1 MASDQAIATSDG
13 TDISSQMMQALQSA
27 KDLSDITESK
37 HEELEKEANKEV
49 NSLTSMT
56 SSDPHFKDLHD
67 KYMSFGNDDLKQ
79 YLPQMDEDTPFDM
92 NLNQMERQSE
102 ASKDVAKVL
111 EKLSSSFSEMDT
123 KSLLHRPKSKFFQKF
138 YDPVKMFVTRASKA
152 NKVINGI
159 FEELTKYKNQLML
172 EIVQYRKDRDNAQK
186 AVKIAKE
193 KAALAESIANA
204 LRERIVDMEANNA
217 DPEIILALKSEVLAA
232 ISQRAMDLIS
242 IASVQSQYVVSADIL
257 IKGHEHTI
265 DSIVRAENT
274 SVVQLNTAIRIAQ
287 GISSQSNAQKM
298 TRQLKE
304 SFDNLSVTNA
314 VNLRNSSQ
322 EIFDEQNST
331 INDVESLK
339 KAIDISVQT
348 VAEINKNEAASAD
361 NLVESIK
368 KAKSYLAYIENRSS
382 NSKQMSEQKA
392 ELLSNIETGDQT
404 SEETTEEDQ

>member
-1 MASDQAIATSDG
+1 
-13 TDISSQMMQALQSA
+13 
-27 KDLSDITESK
+27 
-37 HEELEKEANKEV
+37 
-49 NSLTSMT
+49 
-56 SSDPHFKDLHD
+56 
-67 KYMSFGNDDLKQ
+67 
-79 YLPQMDEDTPFDM
+79 
-92 NLNQMERQSE
+92 
-102 ASKDVAKVL
+102 
-111 EKLSSSFSEMDT
+111 
-123 KSLLHRPKSKFFQKF
+123 
-138 YDPVKMFVTRASKA
+138 
-152 NKVINGI
+152 
-159 FEELTKYKNQLML
+159 
-172 EIVQYRKDRDNAQK
+172 
-186 AVKIAKE
+186 
-193 KAALAESIANA
+193 
-204 LRERIVDMEANNA
+204 
-217 DPEIILALKSEVLAA
+217 
-232 ISQRAMDLIS
+232 
-242 IASVQSQYVVSADIL
+242 VSADIL

-404 SEETTEEDQ
+404 PEKTTEEEQ